1 MSECGKI
8 VTISA
13 IAFRG
18 FGTFDDESGNLEMDR
33 ELIQS
38 LTKDFESYATEID
51 GVECWFARDLQMP
64 LGYDKWENFY
74 KVIQKAKIA
83 CENAGNI
90 VDDHFLDVRK
100 MVAIGSQATREIDD
114 IVLTRYACYLI
125 AQNGDPRKDEIAFAQ
140 TYFALQT
147 RKQELLEER
156 LRLAERLRAREK
168 LVTSEIELSKL
179 IYERGVDESGFGR
192 IRSKGDT
199 ALFGGYNTRK
209 MKYRLSIPQNR
220 PLADFLPTITITA
233 KNLATEITNFN
244 VQQQSLHGEP
254 AITSEHV
261 KNNAA
266 IRKTLIER
274 GIRPENLPPEEDIK
288 KLERRLASENKKS
301 LKQVKKLK
309 RPKKKS

>member
-1 MSECGKI
+1 MLE
-8 VTISA
+8 
-13 IAFRG
+13 FQP
-18 FGTFDDESGNLEMDR
+18 FDNNTNTMDR

-51 GVECWFARDLQMP
+51 GVECWFARDLQTP
-64 LGYDKWENFY
+64 LGYDKWENFF
-74 KVIQKAKIA
+74 KVIQKAKSA
-83 CENAGNI
+83 CKNAGNI
-90 VDDHFLDVRK
+90 VADHFLDVRK
-100 MVAIGSQATREIDD
+100 MVTIGSQATREIDD
-114 IVLTRYACYLI
+114 IILTRYACYLI

-147 RKQELLEER
+147 RKQELLEEH

-192 IRSKGDT
+192 IRSKGD
-199 ALFGGYNTRK
+199 AAMFGGFNTRQ

-220 PLADFLPTITITA
+220 PLADFLPTVTITA
-233 KNLATEITNFN
+233 KNLATEITNYN
-244 VQQQSLHGEP
+244 VQQQNLQGEP
-254 AITSEHV
+254 KIINEHV

-274 GIRPENLPPEEDIK
+274 GIKPENLPPEEDIK
-288 KLERRLASENKKS
+288 KLERRLDSENKKS

>member
-1 MSECGKI
+1 LLE
-8 VTISA
+8 
-13 IAFRG
+13 FQP
-18 FGTFDDESGNLEMDR
+18 FDNNTNTMDR

-51 GVECWFARDLQMP
+51 GVECWFARDLQTP
-64 LGYDKWENFY
+64 LGYDKWENFF
-74 KVIQKAKIA
+74 KVIQKAKSA
-83 CENAGNI
+83 CKNAGNI
-90 VDDHFLDVRK
+90 VADHFLDVRK
-100 MVAIGSQATREIDD
+100 MVTIGSQATREIDD
-114 IVLTRYACYLI
+114 IILTRYACYLI

-147 RKQELLEER
+147 RKQELLEEH

-192 IRSKGDT
+192 IRSKGD
-199 ALFGGYNTRK
+199 AAMFGGFNTRQ

-220 PLADFLPTITITA
+220 PLADFLPTVTITA
-233 KNLATEITNFN
+233 KNLATEITNYN
-244 VQQQSLHGEP
+244 VQQQNLQGEP
-254 AITSEHV
+254 KIINEHV

-274 GIRPENLPPEEDIK
+274 GIKPENLPPEEDIK
-288 KLERRLASENKKS
+288 KLERRLDSENKKS

>member
-1 MSECGKI
+1 
-8 VTISA
+8 
-13 IAFRG
+13 
-18 FGTFDDESGNLEMDR
+18 MDR

-38 LTKDFESYATEID
+38 LAKNFESYAIEID
-51 GVECWFARDLQMP
+51 GVECWFARDLQTP
-64 LGYDKWENFY
+64 LGYDRWENFY
-74 KVIQKAKIA
+74 NVVQKAKIA

-90 VDDHFLDVRK
+90 VDDHFRDVTK
-100 MVAIGSQATREIDD
+100 MVDIGSQTTREIDD
-114 IVLTRYACYLI
+114 IILTRYACYLI

-168 LVTSEIELSKL
+168 LVASEIELSKL

-192 IRSKGDT
+192 IRSKGD
-199 ALFGGYNTRK
+199 AAMFGGHNTRQ

-220 PLADFLPTITITA
+220 PLADFLPTVTITA
-233 KNLATEITNFN
+233 KNLATEITNYN
-244 VQQQSLHGEP
+244 VQQKNLQGEP
-254 AITSEHV
+254 TIANEHV

-274 GIRPENLPPEEDIK
+274 GIKPENLPPEEDIK
-288 KLERRLASENKKS
+288 KLERRLDSENKES

-309 RPKKKS
+309 RLKKKS